1 MLHPKLSTTYAA
13 INDESDESKLKVIP
27 ISGRQMH
34 VEVYYVYFEEKLF
47 NY

>member
-1 MLHPKLSTTYAA
+1 MVHPKHSTTYAA
-13 INDESDESKLKVIP
+13 INDKSDESKLKVIP

-34 VEVYYVYFEEKLF
+34 VEVYYVYSEEKLL